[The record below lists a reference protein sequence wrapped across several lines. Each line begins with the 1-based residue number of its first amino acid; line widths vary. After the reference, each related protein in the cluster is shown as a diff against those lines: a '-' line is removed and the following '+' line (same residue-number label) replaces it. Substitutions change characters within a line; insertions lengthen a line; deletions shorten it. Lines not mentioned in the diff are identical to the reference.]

1 LGAAGAAL
9 GAAVT
14 PEKEIH
20 ARRMLEHAE
29 KVNAMNAIVKATPPA
44 SGSVLVR
51 MANRY
56 GVDPDK
62 MMLTLKATAFK
73 GDATNEQLMALAIV
87 ADQYGLNPWLKE
99 IYAFPSRNGIVPV
112 VGVDGWSRIINTNP
126 DFNGMDFA
134 EGPPNDRRI
143 PEWIECRMHRKGR
156 EYPVC
161 VKEYFEEV
169 NRNTDPWKSHPRRML
184 RHKAMIQCARL
195 AFGFV
200 GIYDEDEGERII
212 EVEAKPSV
220 GNPRGDLSG
229 VDMALRDAHVAA
241 IADILNEYGSDETIA
256 AQKFAEYIEAEKLNQ
271 FQELWITIHDKLS
284 ADGIISKS
292 TMKKYQKVG
301 NQRPEGR

>member
-1 LGAAGAAL
+1 
-9 GAAVT
+9 
-14 PEKEIH
+14 
-20 ARRMLEHAE
+20 
-29 KVNAMNAIVKATPPA
+29 MNAVVKAAPA
-44 SGSVLVR
+44 PSGSVLVR

-126 DFNGMDFA
+126 DFNGMDFN

-200 GIYDEDEGERII
+200 GIYDEDEAERII
-212 EVEAKPSV
+212 DVTPDSSK
-220 GNPRGDLSG
+220 NDPRGDTSM
-229 VDMALRDAHVAA
+229 VPDELRDQHVKALTE
-241 IADILNEYGSDETIA
+241 ILNADKEEEDIAREVSEYVH
-256 AQKFAEYIEAEKLNQ
+256 EALMP
-271 FQELWITIHDKLS
+271 FHELFIRVNDKLA
-284 ADGIISKS
+284 ADKIISKAAFRKMYEGGS
-292 TMKKYQKVG
+292 K
-301 NQRPEGR
+301 RPDGR